1 VSIFAARSPPVF
13 DPQRAASE
21 AGVAIELAD
30 LGDWGG
36 RLVSEYDPRARAIRI
51 NERALDAYR
60 RAHGVCDVRSFI
72 ALAVAHELY
81 HHREAAGSVRQGTTR
96 AQREA
101 AADAYARACVAVDA
115 RLAAFLEPA
124 AAS

>member
-1 VSIFAARSPPVF
+1 VF

-21 AGVAIELAD
+21 AGLAIELAD

-36 RLVSEYDPRARAIRI
+36 RLVSEYDPHARAIRI

-60 RAHGVCDVRSFI
+60 RTCGVRDVRSFI

-81 HHREAAGSVRQGTTR
+81 HRFEAAGSVRRGATR

-124 AAS
+124 AAT